1 MNITK
6 PHTNNDNAASKKQPM
21 PYAINENSIFILDGN
36 KPLEITSDRANYHTL
51 LQAIKDGDWD
61 TAAESLDETAQIINL
76 THGRVQVKDDQ
87 LYFDNEPI
95 NNAAANKLTD
105 LIKQGHTDVDRWI
118 KFLEKL
124 LANPS
129 YNSREQAY
137 NFISQQG
144 MPLTEE
150 GNIIGYKGVRDDYK
164 DKYSGNFDNSVGQT
178 HSMQRINV
186 DDNPNNGCSSGF
198 HVGSHEYADG
208 WAASDGRLMI
218 VEYSPADIVSVP
230 EEYGYGKLRVCK
242 YTVVGESESRQVLD
256 DGAYGFNN
264 DKSGDIWEYLCSYH
278 DESESVW
285 YNSLLEQFPNTSLM
299 EILDAIREYSDHFP
313 QVTFDQNTNDWEIR
327 LIEIPTTHE
336 PWTESV

>member
-1 MNITK
+1 MNITRT
-6 PHTNNDNAASKKQPM
+6 PHTTSKKKAM
-21 PYAINENSIFILDGN
+21 PYALGENSIFILDGN
-36 KPLEITSDRANYHTL
+36 KPMEITSDRANYPTL

-61 TAAESLDETAQIINL
+61 TAAESLDETQQIINL
-76 THGRVQVKDDQ
+76 THGRVTVKGED
-87 LYFDNEPI
+87 LLFDGKVV
-95 NNAAANKLTD
+95 NNKAAQKLTD
-105 LIKQGHTDVDRWI
+105 LIKQGHTDVDRWV

-150 GNIIGYKGVRDDYK
+150 GNIIGYKGVRDDYF
-164 DKYSGNFDNSVGQT
+164 DKHSGKFNNSVGQS
-178 HSMQRINV
+178 HSMARVNV

-198 HVGSHEYADG
+198 HIGSHEYADN
-208 WAASDGRLMI
+208 WASSDGRLMI
-218 VEYSPADIVSVP
+218 VEYSPTDIVSVP

-256 DGAYGFNN
+256 DGAYGYSDN
-264 DKSGDIWEYLCSYH
+264 KAKDIWEYLCSYH
-278 DESESVW
+278 KDSESVW
-285 YNSLLEQFPNTSLM
+285 YNSLLEKFPNTSLM

-327 LIEIPTTHE
+327 LIELPTTH
-336 PWTESV
+336 

>member
-1 MNITK
+1 MIIQNKNTTY
-6 PHTNNDNAASKKQPM
+6 PVVSSKRPM
-21 PYAINENSIFILDGN
+21 PYALNENSITILDGD
-36 KPLEITSDRANYHTL
+36 KPLTITDDRANYHVL

-61 TAAESLDETAQIINL
+61 TAAESLDETKQIVRL
-76 THGRVQVKDDQ
+76 THGRVEVINDQ
-87 LYFDNEPI
+87 LHFDGKAL
-95 NNAAANKLTD
+95 NNAAADKLTD

-164 DKYSGNFDNSVGQT
+164 DKHSGKFDNSVGQS
-178 HSMQRINV
+178 HEMKRVNV

-198 HVGSHEYADG
+198 HIGSHEYADN
-208 WAASDGRLMI
+208 WASSDGRLMI
-218 VEYSPADIVSVP
+218 VEYSPTDIVSVP

-242 YTVVGESESRQVLD
+242 YKVVGESEARQVLD
-256 DGAYGFNN
+256 DGAYGHED
-264 DKSGDIWEYLCSYH
+264 DKAGEIWQYLCDYH

-285 YNSLLEQFPNTSLM
+285 YNSILEEFPQTSLS
-299 EILDAIREYSDHFP
+299 EILDAIRYYSDDYP
-313 QVTFDQNTNDWEIR
+313 QVMFDQNTNDWEIR
-327 LIEIPTTHE
+327 LIELPIDHE
-336 PWTESV
+336 PWTK